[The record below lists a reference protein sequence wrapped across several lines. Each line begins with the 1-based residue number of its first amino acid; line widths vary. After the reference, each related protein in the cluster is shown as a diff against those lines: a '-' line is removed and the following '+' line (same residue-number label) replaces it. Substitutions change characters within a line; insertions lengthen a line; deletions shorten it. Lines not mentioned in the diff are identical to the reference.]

1 MISTNLSVE
10 GMYVNKTTIKFWLK
24 ETILKIA
31 QRKCISN
38 LQV

>member
-1 MISTNLSVE
+1 MIRTNLSAE
-10 GMYVNKTTIKFWLK
+10 EMYENNTTIKFWLK

-31 QRKCISN
+31 QCKCISN